1 MLAAQSSSL
10 SVQPLSSDK
19 TWFAAGLQMMYG
31 VPEEKVQEAQ
41 RYLKA
46 VQDGLKKV
54 QGAIDLK

>member
-1 MLAAQSSSL
+1 MLL
-10 SVQPLSSDK
+10 V
-19 TWFAAGLQMMYG
+19 QMMYG